1 MPSRTQRLGLFLVVT
16 VLAIYALARAWAG

>member
-1 MPSRTQRLGLFLVVT
+1 MPSRTQWLGLILVVT